1 MTVDEALDHFA
12 DRAAETVANA
22 LANGVEAGTLTAKK
36 AAEIEKTLA
45 LFRQGFGAANGL
57 FAYVTALGVD
67 PKKAEAAIVGL
78 DPEIELV
85 KLGANRG

>member
-45 LFRQGFGAANGL
+45 LFRQGLAPRMGCSP
-57 FAYVTALGVD
+57 T
-67 PKKAEAAIVGL
+67 
-78 DPEIELV
+78 
-85 KLGANRG
+85 